1 MRAYGT
7 KHLPLT
13 SRNHHYQIDPK
24 GGVDSMVSF
33 GLGCFLTWD
42 SSCFGR
48 FLEMRSAF
56 IEVRA
61 ILDVT
66 LQGLPDLALIF
77 DFFARGADGQ

>member
-1 MRAYGT
+1 
-7 KHLPLT
+7 
-13 SRNHHYQIDPK
+13 
-24 GGVDSMVSF
+24 MVSF
-33 GLGCFLTWD
+33 GLGGSLMWD

-48 FLEMRSAF
+48 FLEMRSAI
-56 IEVRA
+56 IEARA